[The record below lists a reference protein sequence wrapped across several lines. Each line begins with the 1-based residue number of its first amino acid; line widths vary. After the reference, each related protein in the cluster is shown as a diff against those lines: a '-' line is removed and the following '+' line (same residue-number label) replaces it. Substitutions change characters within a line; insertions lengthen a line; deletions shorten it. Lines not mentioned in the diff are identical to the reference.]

1 VYVYLPRIANAAN
14 ANHIRVFDGEKTSEM
29 NIPGTRIAVLGQ
41 TNGEWI
47 SVGNYFLQKG
57 KPAFVSIKKDSV
69 GSGNTVAD
77 AVLLIPVK

>member
-1 VYVYLPRIANAAN
+1 VYVYLPRIANAA
-14 ANHIRVFDGEKTSEM
+14 AASCISVFDGEKTSEG
-29 NIPGTRIAVLGQ
+29 NIPVTRIQVLGQ

-57 KPAFVSIKKDSV
+57 KPSFVSIKKDST
-69 GSGNTVAD
+69 GNGNTVAD